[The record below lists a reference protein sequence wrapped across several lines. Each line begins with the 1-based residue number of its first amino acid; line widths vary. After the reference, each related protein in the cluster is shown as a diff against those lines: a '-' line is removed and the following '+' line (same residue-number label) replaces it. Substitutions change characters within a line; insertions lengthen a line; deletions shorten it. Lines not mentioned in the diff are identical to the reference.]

1 MSDSPSLPS
10 PPRRLSLAGFSTLA
24 AAGGLAIA
32 YRRLPFM
39 HEDWPDWFH
48 PIFWVFVAGLVLASA
63 SLLASPFVPQQWL
76 RRIPT
81 LGRNRVYIPR
91 EGIGY
96 LLIMAVLFV
105 GSTLTQENRLLLV
118 FAAMAGPFIVNGSI
132 TYTMLKNVQIRR
144 RPPPRAMAS
153 ELFSVE
159 VDLANESAMLP
170 LWMMVVQDVVAFGH
184 ASWAPTILF
193 TRVPPK
199 TVRTSHYQI
208 RLMQRGRYRF
218 GPVQV
223 ISRFPLGLVER
234 GCLFR
239 DSGEMLI
246 YPRVGRLSPRWK
258 RRLIGASELIE
269 TPQPRSGVFD
279 DEYHHLREYRAGDNT
294 RAIHWRSSARR
305 NMLIVREYQ
314 QNREHHLLVLVDL
327 WAGPGPR
334 DVSQRRTEQVLS
346 FATTL
351 ACEHRREC
359 RGATLTFVACGTETW
374 RWEARANSQGLETL
388 LDRLAVI
395 EAGRENGFAK
405 ALVDSAALMAA
416 NTRIV
421 VVSPRREADAVA
433 NGNGHGPARVALS
446 PVHWLTVDDASFGE
460 LVLFADDRQPARGQA
475 TLGPA
480 TAEHGARL
488 MPTPAET
495 PTWS

>member
-1 MSDSPSLPS
+1 VSYL
-10 PPRRLSLAGFSTLA
+10 
-24 AAGGLAIA
+24 
-32 YRRLPFM
+32 RLPFM
-39 HEDWPDWFH
+39 HETWPEWVH
-48 PIFWVFVAGLVLASA
+48 PLFWVFEGGLVLLGI
-63 SLLASPFVPQQWL
+63 SLLLSPYVPQRWL
-76 RRIPT
+76 RRLPAI
-81 LGRNRVYIPR
+81 GRNRVYIPR

-144 RPPPRAMAS
+144 RPPARAMAS

-159 VDLANESAMLP
+159 VDLTNESSLMP
-170 LWMMVVQDVVAFGH
+170 LWMMVVQDVVSFGH
-184 ASWAPTILF
+184 ATWAPTILF
-193 TRVPPK
+193 TRVAPK

-223 ISRFPLGLVER
+223 TSRFPLGLVER

-239 DSGEMLI
+239 DTSEMLI
-246 YPRVGRLSPRWK
+246 YPRVGRLSPQWK

-314 QNREHHLLVLVDL
+314 QNREHHLLLLIDL
-327 WAGPGPR
+327 WSSPGSR
-334 DVSQRRTEQVLS
+334 DVVRRRTEQILS
-346 FATTL
+346 LAATL

-359 RGATLTFVACGTETW
+359 RGATLTVVACGHETW
-374 RWEARANSQGLETL
+374 RWEARANSLGLETL
-388 LDRLAVI
+388 LDRLAEI
-395 EAGRENGFAK
+395 EPGRENGFAK

-416 NTRIV
+416 NTRVV
-421 VVSPRREADAVA
+421 VVSPRRETEGVPS
-433 NGNGHGPARVALS
+433 GNGHGPARVAMSML
-446 PVHWLTVDDASFGE
+446 HWLQVDDASFGE
-460 LVLFADDRQPARGQA
+460 LLLFDAHLPTRTGSTSQP
-475 TLGPA
+475 PA
-480 TAEHGARL
+480 VSVK
-488 MPTPAET
+488 PAAGER
-495 PTWS
+495 